1 MNALE
6 VKGLGKN
13 YGNFALRNLSFSVPQ
28 GYITG
33 LIGPNGA
40 GKSTVI
46 KTIMGM
52 VLPEKGRISVLGQPV
67 TGSEGS
73 YKQHIGYISDE
84 NIYYEYLTMEQMKRI
99 VAPFYERWD
108 EALFT
113 QYMELFE
120 LPKRK
125 KIKDCSKGMKMKFSI
140 ALALAHHP
148 TLLIMDEPTAGLD
161 PVFRRELLDL
171 LAEYILDENNTIL
184 FSTHLTTDLDRVAD
198 YVTFLNRGELV
209 FSDSKDEVLEHYVIV
224 KGSGELLDADVR
236 RELVGV
242 RETAVGF
249 EALAKDRVKARALFG
264 DNVLLERPTLEEIM
278 YFTAK
283 GGKVTHV

>member
-67 TGSEGS
+67 SGSEGS
-73 YKQHIGYISDE
+73 YKQYIGYISDE

-125 KIKDCSKGMKMKFSI
+125 KIKDCSKGMKMKFAI

-283 GGKVTHV
+283 GGQVTHV